1 MNYAIVRYVIGY
13 VLYFEAAF
21 MVPPC
26 INIHH
31 LPGILRLVF
40 CDHTGLL
47 CVLLGFILTHK
58 KHRKTK
64 SFIRKKDLSP

>member
-26 INIHH
+26 ITAIIYQESC
-31 LPGILRLVF
+31 GWSF
-40 CDHTGLL
+40 CDHRPAL
-47 CVLLGFILTHK
+47 CPAWLY
-58 KHRKTK
+58 
-64 SFIRKKDLSP
+64 PYP